1 MKGALLLIACVL
13 SVDALSLG
21 QDKGPLVHAK
31 NKHIAL
37 HDAAIL
43 PETMPLAGSTRAII
57 LLMVAYFFC
66 HSGIYFMKMYLDF
79 VGGEQSSPILEIL
92 ERGTRN
98 VDIAPMLSVLFLA
111 TRLRAVYLKKVD
123 RDLQLLQ
130 TSSGAEVPSEL
141 AQTSMLVASSCVVA
155 QVGFT
160 VLVPFISGEFVFGAS
175 KLGGVDENR
184 KGIAGIIS
192 TIRTLVT
199 LAMIVF
205 TAIVVAETI
214 NMKSPTGKDVAVSP
228 AVQCTMMLTCAYF
241 IAYVMADGCRT
252 LHSFLNGEDAGD
264 SIFTKLDMIFRVALD
279 TMQMAPMCAL
289 LFICVRMRAIA
300 MGHNNP
306 QRWAQDAMFATTCAL
321 VTTAAITVVG
331 PLTFT
336 GPPKAGIV
344 EGDITYEIE
353 NTILA
358 LVFTIIRYVC
368 LFSIYVGLTIVVSS
382 TFMIEAPGGK
392 PTPPMA
398 TAIQTT
404 LMLTDIYFLSF
415 LGVWLGA
422 TLKQFLGEAGWINTL
437 ILMFDSAKAT
447 TTFIPMACMLFV
459 AARLRSIQVVGPNK
473 APQNWAQIFMWVAA
487 CGITVASALA
497 FLQPVLGG
505 EEGTGTCGMIN
516 NVIRSLCA
524 LGLHLG
530 CVAVVVSLFLLTPEN
545 AGDLGL
551 QDPAAWAG
559 ETTGLA
565 F

>member
-1 MKGALLLIACVL
+1 MKVLAVVALLAT
-13 SVDALSLG
+13 A
-21 QDKGPLVHAK
+21 
-31 NKHIAL
+31 
-37 HDAAIL
+37 AAITPAQEKTGHYL
-43 PETMPLAGSTRAII
+43 SSSKHQVTLKDGVVIGPEVMPLAGSTRAII
-57 LLMVAYFFC
+57 LLMVAFFFC

-79 VGGEQSSPILEIL
+79 VGGASTSPILEIL
-92 ERGTRN
+92 ERGTKN
-98 VDIAPMLSVLFLA
+98 VSIAPMLSVLFLA

-123 RDLQLLQ
+123 NELQFMNMRDI
-130 TSSGAEVPSEL
+130 PSDL

-160 VLVPFISGEFVFGAS
+160 VLVPFVSGEFVFGAS
-175 KLGGVDENR
+175 KLSGVDENR
-184 KGIAGIIS
+184 KGIAGIIA
-192 TIRTLVT
+192 TIRVLVT

-252 LHSFLNGEDAGD
+252 LHSFLNGEDANE

-279 TMQMAPMCAL
+279 TMAMAPMCAL

-306 QRWAQDAMFATTCAL
+306 QKWAQDAMFATTCAI

-331 PLTFT
+331 PLTFS

-344 EGDITYEIE
+344 EGDITYEVE

-368 LFSIYVGLTIVVSS
+368 LFSIYVGLTIVVAS

-404 LMLTDIYFLSF
+404 LMLTDIYFLSM
-415 LGVWLGA
+415 LGVWIGA
-422 TLKQFLGEAGWINTL
+422 TLKQFMGEQGWINTM

-459 AARLRSIQVVGPNK
+459 AARLRSIQVAGPHK
-473 APQNWAQIFMWVAA
+473 APQNWAQIFMWLSAS
-487 CGITVASALA
+487 GITVAAVMA
-497 FLQPVLGG
+497 FVQPVLGG
-505 EEGTGTCGMIN
+505 DEGTGTCGMIN
-516 NVIRSLCA
+516 NVLRSLCSFA
-524 LGLHLG
+524 LHLG
-530 CVAVVVSLFLLTPEN
+530 CVAVVVSLFLITPEN